1 MKRNQ
6 HTIGKDVTYKG
17 LGLHSGMP
25 VTMTMHPAA
34 PGAGIIFK
42 RSDLPGGP
50 EVPAQSRY
58 ITNTLRATTLEKGEA
73 KVFTVE
79 HVLSA
84 LYALQIDNC
93 VIEMDS
99 PEPPVGDGSAKT
111 FCDMVQ
117 EAGIETQDEMIPILT
132 LDTSAA
138 VYEDNKFI
146 TALPYDGLRI
156 TFTSINPHPLLG
168 TQMRDVVI
176 DHDSYMKEI
185 APARTIGFTWEL
197 EAMRKMGLGKGGTLE
212 NAVVYSE
219 TECLSQLRFPD
230 ELVRHKILDIL
241 GDISLVGPLH
251 AHIIAVLG
259 SHKLNA
265 ELSEKLQA
273 LKKASRNK
281 GINPYAPPT
290 FQGGNYYGRN
300 TGKVTSER

>member
-273 LKKASRNK
+273 LKKDLK
-281 GINPYAPPT
+281 
-290 FQGGNYYGRN
+290 
-300 TGKVTSER
+300 E

>member
-58 ITNTLRATTLEKGEA
+58 ITNTLRATTLEKDEA

-230 ELVRHKILDIL
+230 ELVRHKMLDIL

-273 LKKASRNK
+273 LKKDLK
-281 GINPYAPPT
+281 
-290 FQGGNYYGRN
+290 
-300 TGKVTSER
+300 E

>member
-241 GDISLVGPLH
+241 GDISVVGPLH
-251 AHIIAVLG
+251 AHIIALLG

-273 LKKASRNK
+273 LKKDLK
-281 GINPYAPPT
+281 
-290 FQGGNYYGRN
+290 
-300 TGKVTSER
+300 E

>member
-34 PGAGIIFK
+34 PGTEIIFK

-273 LKKASRNK
+273 LKKDLK
-281 GINPYAPPT
+281 
-290 FQGGNYYGRN
+290 
-300 TGKVTSER
+300 E

>member
-1 MKRNQ
+1 VKRNQ

-34 PGAGIIFK
+34 PGTGIIFK

-84 LYALQIDNC
+84 LSALQIDNC

-111 FCDMVQ
+111 FCDMVE

-273 LKKASRNK
+273 LKKDLK
-281 GINPYAPPT
+281 
-290 FQGGNYYGRN
+290 
-300 TGKVTSER
+300 E

>member
-111 FCDMVQ
+111 FCDMVE
-117 EAGIETQDEMIPILT
+117 EAGVETQDEMIPILT

-273 LKKASRNK
+273 LKKDLK
-281 GINPYAPPT
+281 
-290 FQGGNYYGRN
+290 
-300 TGKVTSER
+300 E

>member
-34 PGAGIIFK
+34 PGTGIIFK

-111 FCDMVQ
+111 FCDMVE
-117 EAGIETQDEMIPILT
+117 EAGIETQDEMIPILA

-219 TECLSQLRFPD
+219 TECLSQLRVPD

-273 LKKASRNK
+273 LKKDLK
-281 GINPYAPPT
+281 
-290 FQGGNYYGRN
+290 
-300 TGKVTSER
+300 E

>member
-185 APARTIGFTWEL
+185 APARTIGFTWDL

-273 LKKASRNK
+273 LKKDLK
-281 GINPYAPPT
+281 
-290 FQGGNYYGRN
+290 
-300 TGKVTSER
+300 E

>member
-1 MKRNQ
+1 VKRNQ

-34 PGAGIIFK
+34 PGTGIIFK

-111 FCDMVQ
+111 FCDMVE
-117 EAGIETQDEMIPILT
+117 EAGVETQDEMIPILT

-273 LKKASRNK
+273 LKKDLK
-281 GINPYAPPT
+281 
-290 FQGGNYYGRN
+290 
-300 TGKVTSER
+300 E

>member
-34 PGAGIIFK
+34 PGTGIIFK

-111 FCDMVQ
+111 FCDMVE
-117 EAGIETQDEMIPILT
+117 EAGVETQDEMIPILT

-176 DHDSYMKEI
+176 DHESYMKEI

-273 LKKASRNK
+273 LKKDLK
-281 GINPYAPPT
+281 
-290 FQGGNYYGRN
+290 
-300 TGKVTSER
+300 E

>member
-34 PGAGIIFK
+34 PGTGIIFK

-111 FCDMVQ
+111 FCDMVE

-132 LDTSAA
+132 LDSSAA

-273 LKKASRNK
+273 LKKDLK
-281 GINPYAPPT
+281 
-290 FQGGNYYGRN
+290 
-300 TGKVTSER
+300 E

>member
-34 PGAGIIFK
+34 PGTGIIFK

-111 FCDMVQ
+111 FCDMVE

-176 DHDSYMKEI
+176 DHNSYMKEI

-273 LKKASRNK
+273 LKKDLK
-281 GINPYAPPT
+281 
-290 FQGGNYYGRN
+290 
-300 TGKVTSER
+300 E

>member
-34 PGAGIIFK
+34 PGTGIIFK

-111 FCDMVQ
+111 FCDMVE
-117 EAGIETQDEMIPILT
+117 EAGVETQDEMIPILT

-176 DHDSYMKEI
+176 DYDSYMKEI

-273 LKKASRNK
+273 LKKDLK
-281 GINPYAPPT
+281 
-290 FQGGNYYGRN
+290 
-300 TGKVTSER
+300 E

>member
-34 PGAGIIFK
+34 PGTGIIFK

-58 ITNTLRATTLEKGEA
+58 ITNTLRATTLEKGEG

-111 FCDMVQ
+111 FCDMVE
-117 EAGIETQDEMIPILT
+117 EAGVETQDEMIPILT

-273 LKKASRNK
+273 LKKDLK
-281 GINPYAPPT
+281 
-290 FQGGNYYGRN
+290 
-300 TGKVTSER
+300 E

>member
-34 PGAGIIFK
+34 PGTGIIFK

-93 VIEMDS
+93 VIEMNS

-111 FCDMVQ
+111 FCDMVE
-117 EAGIETQDEMIPILT
+117 EAGVETQDEMIPILT

-176 DHDSYMKEI
+176 DHDSYMKET

-273 LKKASRNK
+273 LKKDLK
-281 GINPYAPPT
+281 
-290 FQGGNYYGRN
+290 
-300 TGKVTSER
+300 E

>member
-6 HTIGKDVTYKG
+6 HTIGKDVTHKG

-273 LKKASRNK
+273 LKKDLK
-281 GINPYAPPT
+281 
-290 FQGGNYYGRN
+290 
-300 TGKVTSER
+300 E

>member
-34 PGAGIIFK
+34 PGTGIIFK

-111 FCDMVQ
+111 FCDMVE
-117 EAGIETQDEMIPILT
+117 EARIETQDEMIPILT

-273 LKKASRNK
+273 LKKDLK
-281 GINPYAPPT
+281 
-290 FQGGNYYGRN
+290 
-300 TGKVTSER
+300 E

>member
-34 PGAGIIFK
+34 PGTGIIFK

-111 FCDMVQ
+111 FCDMVE

-241 GDISLVGPLH
+241 GAISLVGPLH

-273 LKKASRNK
+273 LKKDLK
-281 GINPYAPPT
+281 
-290 FQGGNYYGRN
+290 
-300 TGKVTSER
+300 E

>member
-34 PGAGIIFK
+34 PGTGIIFK

-111 FCDMVQ
+111 FCDMVE
-117 EAGIETQDEMIPILT
+117 EAGVETQDEMIPILT

-273 LKKASRNK
+273 LKKNLK
-281 GINPYAPPT
+281 
-290 FQGGNYYGRN
+290 
-300 TGKVTSER
+300 E

>member
-84 LYALQIDNC
+84 LYALQLDNC

-273 LKKASRNK
+273 LKKDLK
-281 GINPYAPPT
+281 
-290 FQGGNYYGRN
+290 
-300 TGKVTSER
+300 E

>member
-1 MKRNQ
+1 
-6 HTIGKDVTYKG
+6 
-17 LGLHSGMP
+17 
-25 VTMTMHPAA
+25 MTMYPADA
-34 PGAGIIFK
+34 ETGILF
-42 RSDLPGGP
+42 RRRDLPGMP
-50 EVPAQSRY
+50 EVAAESRF
-58 ITNTLRATTLEKGEA
+58 ITNTMRATTLENGPA

-79 HVLSA
+79 HLLSA
-84 LYALQIDNC
+84 LYALHIDNC
-93 VIEMDS
+93 IIEMDS

-111 FCDMVQ
+111 FVDMIE
-117 EAGIETQDEMIPILT
+117 EAGIVEQDAEIPILT
-132 LDTSAA
+132 LDRSVA
-138 VYEDNKFI
+138 VYEGKKFI

-168 TQMRDVVI
+168 TQMMDIVI

-185 APARTIGFTWEL
+185 ASARTIGFTWEL

-219 TECLSQLRFPD
+219 TECLSKLRFQD

-241 GDISLVGPLH
+241 GDISLAGPLH

-273 LKKASRNK
+273 LKK
-281 GINPYAPPT
+281 
-290 FQGGNYYGRN
+290 
-300 TGKVTSER
+300 

>member
-34 PGAGIIFK
+34 PGTGIIFK

-58 ITNTLRATTLEKGEA
+58 ITNTLRATTLEEGEA

-111 FCDMVQ
+111 FCDMVE

-273 LKKASRNK
+273 LKKDLK
-281 GINPYAPPT
+281 
-290 FQGGNYYGRN
+290 
-300 TGKVTSER
+300 E

>member
-34 PGAGIIFK
+34 PGTGIIFK

-111 FCDMVQ
+111 FCDMVE
-117 EAGIETQDEMIPILT
+117 EAGVKTQDEMIPILT

-273 LKKASRNK
+273 LKKDLK
-281 GINPYAPPT
+281 
-290 FQGGNYYGRN
+290 
-300 TGKVTSER
+300 E

>member
-25 VTMTMHPAA
+25 VTMIMHPAT
-34 PGAGIIFK
+34 PGTGIIFK

-73 KVFTVE
+73 KIFTVE

-111 FCDMVQ
+111 FCDMVE
-117 EAGIETQDEMIPILT
+117 EAGVETQDEMIPILT

-273 LKKASRNK
+273 LKKDLK
-281 GINPYAPPT
+281 
-290 FQGGNYYGRN
+290 
-300 TGKVTSER
+300 E

>member
-34 PGAGIIFK
+34 PGTGIIFK

-111 FCDMVQ
+111 FCDMVE

-197 EAMRKMGLGKGGTLE
+197 EAMRKMDLGKGGTLE

-273 LKKASRNK
+273 LKKDLK
-281 GINPYAPPT
+281 
-290 FQGGNYYGRN
+290 
-300 TGKVTSER
+300 E

>member
-34 PGAGIIFK
+34 PGTGIIFK

-111 FCDMVQ
+111 FCDKVE
-117 EAGIETQDEMIPILT
+117 EAGIETQDEMIPILA

-241 GDISLVGPLH
+241 GGISLVGPFH

-273 LKKASRNK
+273 LKKDLK
-281 GINPYAPPT
+281 
-290 FQGGNYYGRN
+290 
-300 TGKVTSER
+300 E

>member
-1 MKRNQ
+1 MERNQ

-34 PGAGIIFK
+34 PGTGIIFK

-111 FCDMVQ
+111 FCDMVE

-273 LKKASRNK
+273 LKKDLK
-281 GINPYAPPT
+281 
-290 FQGGNYYGRN
+290 
-300 TGKVTSER
+300 E

>member
-1 MKRNQ
+1 VKRNQ

-50 EVPAQSRY
+50 EVTAQSRY

-273 LKKASRNK
+273 LKKDLK
-281 GINPYAPPT
+281 
-290 FQGGNYYGRN
+290 
-300 TGKVTSER
+300 E

>member
-34 PGAGIIFK
+34 PGTGIIFK

-111 FCDMVQ
+111 FCDMVE

-219 TECLSQLRFPD
+219 TKCLSQLRFPD

-273 LKKASRNK
+273 LKKDLK
-281 GINPYAPPT
+281 
-290 FQGGNYYGRN
+290 
-300 TGKVTSER
+300 E

>member
-34 PGAGIIFK
+34 PGTGIIFK

-111 FCDMVQ
+111 FCDMVE
-117 EAGIETQDEMIPILT
+117 EAGVETQDEMIPILT

-219 TECLSQLRFPD
+219 AECLSQLRFPD

-273 LKKASRNK
+273 LKKDLK
-281 GINPYAPPT
+281 
-290 FQGGNYYGRN
+290 
-300 TGKVTSER
+300 E

>member
-34 PGAGIIFK
+34 PGTGIIFK

-111 FCDMVQ
+111 FCDMVE

-230 ELVRHKILDIL
+230 ELVRHKMLDIL

-273 LKKASRNK
+273 LKKDLK
-281 GINPYAPPT
+281 
-290 FQGGNYYGRN
+290 
-300 TGKVTSER
+300 E

>member
-6 HTIGKDVTYKG
+6 HPIGKDVTYKG

-34 PGAGIIFK
+34 PGTGIIFK

-111 FCDMVQ
+111 FCDMVE

-273 LKKASRNK
+273 LKKDLK
-281 GINPYAPPT
+281 
-290 FQGGNYYGRN
+290 
-300 TGKVTSER
+300 E

>member
-6 HTIGKDVTYKG
+6 HTNGKDVTYKG

-273 LKKASRNK
+273 LKKDLK
-281 GINPYAPPT
+281 
-290 FQGGNYYGRN
+290 
-300 TGKVTSER
+300 E

>member
-34 PGAGIIFK
+34 PGTGIIFK

-111 FCDMVQ
+111 FCDMVE

-241 GDISLVGPLH
+241 GDITLVGPLH

-273 LKKASRNK
+273 LKKDLK
-281 GINPYAPPT
+281 
-290 FQGGNYYGRN
+290 
-300 TGKVTSER
+300 E